1 VTLRPL
7 FLAWAA
13 LFGLL
18 AASAAAALPSRPV
31 PPIGD
36 ESREILV
43 MLRLTP
49 DHFRPNA
56 SYGGDYGDGQASAA
70 RRHLAARI
78 ARRSGLALVQ
88 DGWPMP
94 LMGIDCYV
102 MRVPAGLAI
111 DDAIAQVSHDPQ
123 VAWSQPMQV
132 YRTQGGA
139 GRGADPLFA
148 VQPASTLWHLAALH
162 RIATGKGVTVA
173 VIDSKVDV
181 HHPDL
186 AGQFV
191 ADRDFVSTRP
201 QAPERHGTGI
211 AGVIAAKADNGIGIA
226 GIAPDARLMALRACW
241 QTGSGEG
248 APTLCN
254 SLSLAQAIDFAIRHS
269 ARIINL
275 SLSGPSDRLLLQ
287 LIGIARA
294 RGIAVVAAYDPHLPG
309 GGFPASV
316 SGVIAVADESGSAP
330 IPAGVYGAPG
340 KDVPTTQPGGTWF
353 LVDGSSYAAAHVSG
367 LIALVREKH
376 DFAPRMLLVASH
388 AADRA
393 VDACTTLMGASHPCP
408 CDCALAS
415 GTAPPGI

>member
-1 VTLRPL
+1 MLRRL
-7 FLAWAA
+7 LLACAA
-13 LFGLL
+13 LLGLL
-18 AASAAAALPSRPV
+18 GAMTASAEPSV
-31 PPIGD
+31 SATPIGD

-49 DHFRPNA
+49 DHFRPTD
-56 SYGGDYGDGQASAA
+56 SYGGDYGDGQTSVA
-70 RRHLAARI
+70 RRHIALRI
-78 ARRSGLALVQ
+78 ARKNGFALLQ

-102 MRVPAGLAI
+102 MRVPASLTVDG
-111 DDAIAQVSHDPQ
+111 AIAQVERDPQ

-139 GRGADPLFA
+139 GRNADPLFA
-148 VQPASTLWHLAALH
+148 VQPAATLWHLAALH

-173 VIDSKVDV
+173 VVDSKVDV

-191 ADRDFVSTRP
+191 ADRDFVSSRP
-201 QAPERHGTGI
+201 QAPELHGTGI

-241 QTGSGEG
+241 QTGSDEG

-269 ARIINL
+269 AKIINL

-287 LIGIARA
+287 LIGVARSH
-294 RGIAVVAAYDPHLPG
+294 GIAVVAAYDPHLPG

-316 SGVIAVADESGSAP
+316 AGVIAVADESGLASL
-330 IPAGVYGAPG
+330 PAGVYGAPG
-340 KDVPTTQPGGTWF
+340 KDVPTTQPGGKWF

-376 DFAPRMLLVASH
+376 DLEPHTFLVASH
-388 AADRA
+388 AAGRP
-393 VDACTTLMGASHPCP
+393 VDACATLLGASQSCP
-408 CDCALAS
+408 CNCALAS
-415 GTAPPGI
+415 RAPTPGT

>member
-1 VTLRPL
+1 VIVRRLL
-7 FLAWAA
+7 LAWAL
-13 LFGLL
+13 LFG
-18 AASAAAALPSRPV
+18 AAVASAQAPASAT
-31 PPIGD
+31 PIGD

-56 SYGGDYGDGQASAA
+56 SYGGDYGDGQTSAT
-70 RRHLAARI
+70 RRHIALRVARKN
-78 ARRSGLALVQ
+78 GLALLQ

-102 MRVPAGLAI
+102 MRVPAGLTV
-111 DDAIAQVSHDPQ
+111 DQAIAQVEHDPQ

-139 GRGADPLFA
+139 GRNVDPLFA
-148 VQPASTLWHLAALH
+148 VQPAATLWHLAALH
-162 RIATGKGVTVA
+162 RLATGKGVTVA
-173 VIDSKVDV
+173 VIDSKVDI

-191 ADRDFVSTRP
+191 ADRDFVSARP
-201 QAPERHGTGI
+201 QAPELHGTGI
-211 AGVIAAKADNGIGIA
+211 AGVIAAKANNGIGIA

-241 QTGSGEG
+241 QTGSGEA

-287 LIGIARA
+287 LIDIAQSH
-294 RGIAVVAAYDPHLPG
+294 GIAVVAAYDPHLPG
-309 GGFPASV
+309 GGFPASAA
-316 SGVIAVADESGSAP
+316 GVIAVADESSLASL
-330 IPAGVYGAPG
+330 PAGVYGAPG
-340 KDVPTTQPGGTWF
+340 RDVPTTQPGGKWF
-353 LVDGSSYAAAHVSG
+353 LVDGSSYAAAHISG

-376 DFAPRMLLVASH
+376 DLEPRTILVASH
-388 AADRA
+388 AMGGS
-393 VDACTTLMGASHPCP
+393 VDACATLLGASQSCP
-408 CDCALAS
+408 CNCALAS
-415 GTAPPGI
+415 RASIPGT

>member
-1 VTLRPL
+1 VTLRRL
-7 FLAWAA
+7 LLAWAA
-13 LFGLL
+13 LLGLL
-18 AASAAAALPSRPV
+18 GATAAAAGPLATATPV
-31 PPIGD
+31 GE
-36 ESREILV
+36 ESRQILV

-49 DHFRPNA
+49 DHFRPTA
-56 SYGGDYGDGQASAA
+56 SYGGDYGDSQTSAA
-70 RRHLAARI
+70 RRRIASRI
-78 ARRSGLALVQ
+78 ARRNGLALVQ

-102 MRVPAGLAI
+102 MQVPAGLAV
-111 DDAIAQVSHDPQ
+111 DDAIAGVSRDPQ

-139 GRGADPLFA
+139 GRRADPLFA
-148 VQPASTLWHLAALH
+148 VQPAASLWHLAALH

-173 VIDSKVDV
+173 VIDSKIDV

-191 ADRDFVSTRP
+191 ADRDFVSNRP
-201 QAPERHGTGI
+201 QAPELHGTGI

-241 QTGSGEG
+241 QTGSGDG

-275 SLSGPSDRLLLQ
+275 SLSGPDDRLLLQ

-294 RGIAVVAAYDPHLPG
+294 RGIIVVAAYDPHLPG
-309 GGFPASV
+309 GGFPASA
-316 SGVIAVADESGSAP
+316 SGVIAVADESGLAP
-330 IPAGVYGAPG
+330 LPAGVYGAPG
-340 KDVPTTQPGGTWF
+340 KDVPTTQPGGKWF

-367 LIALVREKH
+367 LIALVREKR
-376 DFAPRMLLVASH
+376 DFEPYMLLVASH
-388 AADRA
+388 APGRA
-393 VDACTTLMGASHPCP
+393 VDACATLLGASHEC
-408 CDCALAS
+408 AS
-415 GTAPPGI
+415 GAAAPGI